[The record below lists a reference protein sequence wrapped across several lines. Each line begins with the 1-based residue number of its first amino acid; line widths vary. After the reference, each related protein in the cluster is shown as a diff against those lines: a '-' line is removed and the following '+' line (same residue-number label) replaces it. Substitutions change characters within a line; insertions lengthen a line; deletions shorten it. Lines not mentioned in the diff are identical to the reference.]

1 MKTTDGGGGSCRH
14 EGWKR
19 WGIHGGGGVW
29 RREHTFEVLKS
40 TGLQMRSMLGMTNGG
55 SVADLLSMAAVA

>member
-1 MKTTDGGGGSCRH
+1 MR
-14 EGWKR
+14 
-19 WGIHGGGGVW
+19 GGGGVW